1 MPSVKKRE
9 AIPDTASQKTKKM
22 TSTALVDVPEDV
34 PLACIPKTSK
44 KDSSNNPIPN
54 SGKKYVMQF
63 GKTKYY
69 IPQSAILSYAKKPHV
84 LNDGHEVGNLIA
96 TKAPDKWFEFCD
108 PDTLML
114 IQGDDGS
121 TCVYT
126 TLAVAET
133 DEQRFVR
140 IISPTVAERNFPKWV
155 AKLGIK
161 IDEKTGKWDRSNEKF
176 DSDKDSSRVTARRN
190 VLKWRRENPL
200 ADADGKAFDL
210 DLNDIDTDVPGCP
223 TRAQLSPELSK
234 WPAVPESDKIHSI
247 RIAPE
252 TRKRPK
258 GSSKDRTQVEEVEAK
273 KARFVKSEEFIET
286 GPPGSYSLME
296 KDGFIHV
303 VHYWAKGEA
312 EEADE

>member
-1 MPSVKKRE
+1 
-9 AIPDTASQKTKKM
+9 M
-22 TSTALVDVPEDV
+22 TSTALVDVPEEIQ
-34 PLACIPKTSK
+34 LACIPKTYK
-44 KDSSNNPIPN
+44 RDGSNNPIPN

-69 IPQSAILSYAKKPHV
+69 IPYSAILSYARRPHI

-96 TKAPDKWFEFCD
+96 TKAPDKWFDFCD

-114 IQGDDGS
+114 VQGDDGS

-140 IISPTVAERNFPKWV
+140 IISPTVAERCFPKWV
-155 AKLGIK
+155 AKLGITV
-161 IDEKTGKWDRSNEKF
+161 DEKTGKWNRANEIF
-176 DSDKDSSRVTARRN
+176 ENPSDKDKKTVTQRRN

-200 ADADGKAFDL
+200 VDAEGKTIEL
-210 DLNDIDTDVPGCP
+210 DLSEPDALVPGCP
-223 TRAQLSPELSK
+223 HRAQLSPELSK
-234 WPAVPESDKIHSI
+234 WPVVPESDKIHSI

-258 GSSKDRTQVEEVEAK
+258 GSSKDRTQFEEVEAK
-273 KARFVKSEEFIET
+273 KARFVKAEEFIET

-296 KDGFIHV
+296 KEGFIHI
-303 VHYWAKGEA
+303 VHYWSKGEA

>member
-1 MPSVKKRE
+1 MPSVKKLE
-9 AIPDTASQKTKKM
+9 AIPNTASQKM
-22 TSTALVDVPEDV
+22 TSTTMVDVPEEV

-69 IPQSAILSYAKKPHV
+69 IPQSAILSYAKKPHI

-96 TKAPDKWFEFCD
+96 TKAPDKWFDFCD

-126 TLAVAET
+126 TLAVSGT

-140 IISPTVAERNFPKWV
+140 IISPTVAERCFPKWV
-155 AKLGIK
+155 AKLGIT
-161 IDEKTGKWDRSNEKF
+161 IEKDGTWNRSNEIF
-176 DSDKDSSRVTARRN
+176 ESGADKESSRVTTRRN

-200 ADADGKAFDL
+200 TDAESKAIELDLADADAV
-210 DLNDIDTDVPGCP
+210 VPGCP
-223 TRAQLSPELSK
+223 NRAQLSPELSK
-234 WPAVPESDKIHSI
+234 WPVVPESDKINSI

-258 GSSKDRTQVEEVEAK
+258 GSSKDRTQSEEVEAK
-273 KARFVKSEEFIET
+273 KARFVKAEEFIET

-296 KDGFIHV
+296 KEGFIHV
-303 VHYWAKGEA
+303 VHYWAKGEV